1 MKYISNTSSQAVTFY
16 RPINNYAYYRL
27 FGYIT
32 ALALHGGNVI
42 TMLFALQGDSM
53 KDPEIETFYSLQW
66 VYITIWNVVFQI
78 IYSFLGILCD
88 LPTTLEVKEPMLTKN
103 LKSYREVLFTTIIL
117 PFGFAIFII
126 FWSIYIYDRE
136 MIFPAFIDKV
146 IRQESN
152 HIMHTAIVP
161 IVLWELAFLPKSE
174 PKSHKWNLAGTYGC
188 FITYLYVLFSTFARR
203 GIWPYPI
210 LKICYGSIYFPMIF
224 IGIAITLYLMYY
236 GQWRV
241 NSLLWGTN
249 VTSKEKV

>member
-1 MKYISNTSSQAVTFY
+1 MNISARRY

-66 VYITIWNVVFQI
+66 VYITIWNV
-78 IYSFLGILCD
+78 
-88 LPTTLEVKEPMLTKN
+88 
-103 LKSYREVLFTTIIL
+103 
-117 PFGFAIFII
+117 AIFII